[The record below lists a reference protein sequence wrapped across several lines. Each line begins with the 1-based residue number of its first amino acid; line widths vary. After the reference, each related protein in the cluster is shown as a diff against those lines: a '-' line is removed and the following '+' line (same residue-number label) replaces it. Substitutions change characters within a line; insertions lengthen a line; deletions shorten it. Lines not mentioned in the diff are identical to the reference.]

1 MKIGENFVKKN
12 ISQVEIEKIFKE
24 SYSDSSIFVKL
35 IFSEEIGEQLS
46 EYFSKDKIKKID
58 NKKYIVEGFFPN
70 DEGLKRFV
78 LGFGAL
84 CEVLAPTKLRKEMQ
98 EYIKNIYNK
107 YND

>member
-1 MKIGENFVKKN
+1 M
-12 ISQVEIEKIFKE
+12 
-24 SYSDSSIFVKL
+24 
-35 IFSEEIGEQLS
+35 
-46 EYFSKDKIKKID
+46 D